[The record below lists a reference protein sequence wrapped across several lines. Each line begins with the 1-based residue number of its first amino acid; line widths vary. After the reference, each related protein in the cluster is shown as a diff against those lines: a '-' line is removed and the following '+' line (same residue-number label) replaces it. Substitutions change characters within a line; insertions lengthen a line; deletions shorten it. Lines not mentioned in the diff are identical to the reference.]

1 MPPPHDDRTVLTLDA
16 GGTNLVFSAIAGY
29 REVVLPLSLPS
40 RGDDL
45 AACLA
50 QIVEGFTRVNAAA
63 CAAGTA
69 GAASA
74 AGGRAAAISFAFP
87 GPADYPAGIIGDL
100 GNLPAFRGGV
110 ALGPLLEE
118 RFGLPVFINNDGDL
132 FAYGEALCG
141 LLPDVNARLAAAGS
155 AKRFRNLLG
164 VTLGTGFGA
173 GIVRDGD
180 LYQGDNS
187 AAGEI
192 WLQRNKLDGDC
203 FAEEGASARAVR
215 RAYALAAGIPL
226 AAAPEPHE
234 IDAIARGAAPGDGA
248 APGGG
253 AAADPRVTPNPRAM
267 PGDGAAAREAFRR
280 LGEVAGDAIA
290 NALTLLDGLV
300 VVGGGLAAAAPH
312 FLPALVAQLNGRLR
326 NLSGGDVPR
335 LELTA
340 FNLEDGAGLARF
352 LAGGAR
358 TIQVPGSDRRVLY
371 DPEKRTGV
379 GLTRLGTSH
388 AVALGAY
395 AFALRALDR
404 A

>member
-16 GGTNLVFSAIAGY
+16 GGTTFVFSAIAGY
-29 REVVLPLSLPS
+29 REAVSPLALPA

-50 QIVEGFTRVNAAA
+50 QIVEGFTRVLAAA
-63 CAAGTA
+63 N
-69 GAASA
+69 
-74 AGGRAAAISFAFP
+74 GRAAAISFAFP

-110 ALGPLLEE
+110 ALGPLLAE

-132 FAYGEALCG
+132 FAYGEALFG

-155 AKRFRNLLG
+155 AKRYRNLLG

-173 GIVRDGD
+173 GIVTDGD
-180 LYQGDNS
+180 LYRGDNS

-192 WLQRNKLDGDC
+192 WLLRNKLDAGC

-215 RAYALAAGIPL
+215 RAYAHATATPL
-226 AAAPEPHE
+226 AAAPEPHDL
-234 IDAIARGAAPGDGA
+234 DAIARAAGIAEGAAPSRGA
-248 APGGG
+248 AP
-253 AAADPRVTPNPRAM
+253 AAAAT
-267 PGDGAAAREAFRR
+267 PGDAAAAATTPGDAAAAREAFRR

-312 FLPALVAQLNGRLR
+312 FLPALVSELNGRLHS
-326 NLSGGDVPR
+326 LAGAAVPR

-340 FNLEDGAGLARF
+340 FNLEDAGDLDRF

-358 TIQVPGSDRRVLY
+358 TIQVPGSGRTVLY
-371 DPEKRTGV
+371 DPMKRTGV